1 LSGEPLRE
9 RSLAVVRQL
18 RALLG
23 PDMPLIGVG
32 GISSAADAAAMLA
45 AGADLIQ
52 VYTGLIYR
60 GPGLVRELV
69 AAERVAR
76 PKNRPKERHKAP

>member
-1 LSGEPLRE
+1 M
-9 RSLAVVRQL
+9 VVRQL
-18 RALLG
+18 RELLG
-23 PDMPLIGVG
+23 PQMPLIGVG
-32 GISSAADAAAMLA
+32 GISSAADAAAMFA

-69 AAERVAR
+69 AAEAR
-76 PKNRPKERHKAP
+76 RKPRHNRS

>member
-1 LSGEPLRE
+1 M
-9 RSLAVVRQL
+9 VRDL

-23 PDMPLIGVG
+23 PDVPLIGVG
-32 GISSAADAAAMLA
+32 GISSAADATAMLA

-60 GPGLVRELV
+60 GPALVRELV
-69 AAERVAR
+69 AATGH
-76 PKNRPKERHKAP
+76 NRP